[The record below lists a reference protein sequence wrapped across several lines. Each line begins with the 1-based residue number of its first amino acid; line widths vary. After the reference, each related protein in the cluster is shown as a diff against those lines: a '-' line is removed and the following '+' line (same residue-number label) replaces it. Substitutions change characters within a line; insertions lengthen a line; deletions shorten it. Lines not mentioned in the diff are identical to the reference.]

1 MITYEEA
8 KKIANEYVPGVD
20 ICREY
25 ATAWEF
31 DRKDAPMRIGGMDGP
46 VVIMKDTGK
55 AVGLTWFLMHS
66 DPKRYIDIEKD
77 LIRESV
83 VCSQSQIRIA

>member
-1 MITYEEA
+1 MITLEEA
-8 KKIANEYVPGVD
+8 KKIANGLNHGVD

-31 DRKDAPMRIGGMDGP
+31 DRKDAPMTDGGVDGP

-55 AVGLTWFLMHS
+55 AVGLTWFLLRS
-66 DPKRYIDIEKD
+66 DPGHYIDIEKD
-77 LIRESV
+77 MIREFD
-83 VCSQSQIRIA
+83 I